1 MSSEKISQLTN
12 TTPIAGD
19 ILPIARE
26 VLSVWEN
33 FSVNAQS
40 FAFMITGTQASII
53 ATVSPFS
60 PLFGYATD
68 TEQLL
73 FYNGTDWVISA

>member
-1 MSSEKISQLTN
+1 MTSEAISQLVN

-19 ILPIARE
+19 LLPIARE

-33 FSVNAQS
+33 FSINVQTLAL
-40 FAFMITGTQASII
+40 MITGTQTSIL

-60 PLFGYATD
+60 PLFGFATD
-68 TEQLL
+68 TQQLL
-73 FYNGTDWVISA
+73 FYNGIDWVISA